1 MPAAQL
7 TPPRWP
13 EKRRKTPT
21 VLQMEAVEC
30 GAASLGIVLGHFGR
44 FEPLEKLRAACGV
57 SRDGSKASNILKA
70 ARTYGMEAKGF
81 RLDMASLPELPL
93 PVIAFWDFNHFLV
106 VEGSDAK
113 RIYLNDPSKGPRTV
127 SAEEFARSYSG
138 VALSIRPGAEFRPG
152 GERPSIL
159 RALRSRFTGCRPP
172 LIYAMLTA
180 LFLVIPGIVAPA
192 LTQVFIDE
200 ILVGGSKSWIR
211 PLLVA
216 MAVTAIFQAALSF
229 LQKYYLLRM
238 ETKLAITGATQFLGH
253 ILRLPISFFFQRYA
267 GDVAGR
273 MNLNDKVAS
282 LLADQVAVNVVN
294 GLMIAFY
301 LVIML
306 QYDWMLSLVSV
317 AMATLNLV
325 VLRIVSRR
333 RKDLNQRLQ
342 MEMGKLLGQ
351 SMTGLQLIETL
362 KASGSESDFFSQWAG
377 HQAKTIN
384 SQQEFAITGQFLSA
398 IPPLLSALNTAVVLG
413 VGSFRVIDGDLT
425 IGMLVAFQF
434 LMASFMNPVNQL
446 VALGGSLQDAWSDI
460 LRLDD
465 VQRHPQ
471 DPFLDRPALDAST
484 APSQK
489 LSGRV
494 DIEAVTFGYSPL
506 DPPLI
511 TDFHLS
517 LRPGQR
523 VALVGGSGSGKS
535 TIAKIVSGLYQPWSG
550 QILFDGRPSQ
560 ELPRETLTASVSM
573 VDQEIFLFAGTV
585 RDNITMWD
593 TSIPAERVV
602 QAAADAQIL
611 DDILV
616 RPGGL
621 DSVVQEGGGNLS
633 GGQRQRL
640 EIARALVT
648 DPAILI
654 LDEATSALD
663 TQTEQRVDE
672 CLRRRG
678 CTCIIVAHRLST
690 IRDAD
695 EIIVLDRGHVV
706 QRGTHEELKAQPG
719 PYAELIAA
727 Q

>member
-1 MPAAQL
+1 MPAGQL
-7 TPPRWP
+7 TSPRWP

-30 GAASLGIVLGHFGR
+30 GAASLSIVLGHFGR

-93 PVIAFWDFNHFLV
+93 PLIVFWEFNHFLV

-127 SAEEFARSYSG
+127 SATEFAQSYSG
-138 VALSIRPGAEFRPG
+138 VALSIRPGADFMPG
-152 GERPSIL
+152 GQRPSIL
-159 RALRSRFTGCRPP
+159 RALRSRFAGCRLP
-172 LIYAMLTA
+172 LIYAVLTA

-192 LTQVFIDE
+192 FTQIFIDE
-200 ILVGGSKSWIR
+200 ILVGSSKSWIR

-216 MAVTAIFQAALSF
+216 MAVTAIIQAALSF

-238 ETKLAITGATQFLGH
+238 ETKLAITGATRFLGH

-273 MNLNDKVAS
+273 MNLNDKIAS

-294 GLMIAFY
+294 GLMIVFY

-317 AMATLNLV
+317 AMATMNLIA
-325 VLRIVSRR
+325 LRIISRR

-342 MEMGKLLGQ
+342 METGKLLGQ

-413 VGSFRVIDGDLT
+413 VGSFRIIDGDLT

-434 LMASFMNPVNQL
+434 LMVSFMNPVNQL

-471 DPFLDRPALDAST
+471 DPFLDRPAQDALNT
-484 APSQK
+484 PPKK

-494 DIEAVTFGYSPL
+494 DIEAATFGYSPL

-560 ELPRETLTASVSM
+560 ELPRETLTTSVSM

-621 DSVVQEGGGNLS
+621 DSEVQEGGGNFS

-663 TQTEQRVDE
+663 TQTEQLVDE
-672 CLRRRG
+672 CLRRRA
-678 CTCIIVAHRLST
+678 CTCIIIAHRLST

-695 EIIVLDRGHVV
+695 EIIVLDRGCVV
-706 QRGTHEELKAQPG
+706 QRGIHEELKNQPG